1 MKKIQPAEA
10 YKEAEGLMWAAKE
23 VGEMIN
29 EAWSSSRLAR
39 ELTRY
44 IFHPQVVRRFAPFH
58 IDSSQPALGAWLKD
72 FTDGAL
78 PHTRGDDRN
87 TIFHIAATP
96 EEISFR
102 CQKC

>member
-1 MKKIQPAEA
+1 
-10 YKEAEGLMWAAKE
+10 MWAAKE
-23 VGEMIN
+23 VGKMID
-29 EAWSSSRLAR
+29 EAGSSSRLAR

-44 IFHPQVVRRFAPFH
+44 CFHPQVVRRFAPFH

-72 FTDGAL
+72 FIDETL